1 MIVSYNDSTLIT
13 GNKVLIPRA
22 DLKTPLIRRNN
33 KLIYKN
39 RLFLL
44 IMRNKRKM
52 NKLKFQIYLTN

>member
-44 IMRNKRKM
+44 NMRNKRKEQTKISDIF
-52 NKLKFQIYLTN
+52 N